1 MSKIEDLQKLKELKD
16 TGALTEA
23 EYEVEKYKVL
33 NSNEENNSN
42 TMNNNKNS
50 VRALTGFILG
60 LCSLVA
66 WYIPLIGFPVTILGI
81 IFSAF
86 GINSNRKGM
95 AIAGLILSI
104 IFFVVTIINSISG
117 AVIMS
122 RIMSNYF

>member
-1 MSKIEDLQKLKELKD
+1 MSKIDDLQKLKELKD
-16 TGALTEA
+16 TGVLTDA

-33 NSNEENNSN
+33 NSNDENYSNSN
-42 TMNNNKNS
+42 TNKNS
-50 VRALTGFILG
+50 VKGLTGFILG
-60 LCSLVA
+60 LCSLIA

-122 RIMSNYF
+122 NLMSNYF

>member
-33 NSNEENNSN
+33 NSNEENHSN
-42 TMNNNKNS
+42 TNNKNS
-50 VRALTGFILG
+50 VRGLTGFILG
-60 LCSLVA
+60 LCSLIA
-66 WYIPLIGFPVTILGI
+66 WYIPIIGFPVTILGI

-122 RIMSNYF
+122 RLMSNYF